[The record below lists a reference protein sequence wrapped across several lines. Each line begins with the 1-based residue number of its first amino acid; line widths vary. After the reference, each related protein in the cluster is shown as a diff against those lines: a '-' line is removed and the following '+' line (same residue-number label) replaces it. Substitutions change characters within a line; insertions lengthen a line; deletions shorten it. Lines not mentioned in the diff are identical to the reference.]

1 MRKLHHKL
9 LSAVALWIME
19 RFVAMSRQM
28 KNDPPGVKRQG
39 VQFDGAPA
47 RQQVNLPNLDV
58 AAATADNQ

>member
-1 MRKLHHKL
+1 
-9 LSAVALWIME
+9 
-19 RFVAMSRQM
+19 MSRQM